1 MRSPQ
6 FRCSAT
12 LLHGGPSRPV
22 LSQRQ
27 NWAAGYE
34 STKTSLNCTP
44 LLRGLVPTYVHTR
57 QTQGLPCHAR
67 QQPKASENSKSSP
80 SPPSHPHSCHPSC
93 ANTSTDEPQPPHPG
107 DKHCA
112 QLAAAGHLR
121 KFRGRPRLGF
131 CPTPT
136 LLQAPGPAK
145 WQGARRPSEAE
156 GLRAA
161 SLWELQA
168 HVEDARTRKGKSEAN
183 VTRK

>member
-1 MRSPQ
+1 MQGLDLAGWAWARHLPSTCGEAGCWVRKATFLQ
-6 FRCSAT
+6 VRTQIRRSAT

-44 LLRGLVPTYVHTR
+44 FLRGLVPTYVHTR

-67 QQPKASENSKSSP
+67 QQPKASGNSKSSP

-112 QLAAAGHLR
+112 QLTAAGHLR

-145 WQGARRPSEAE
+145 WQGAR
-156 GLRAA
+156 
-161 SLWELQA
+161 
-168 HVEDARTRKGKSEAN
+168 GKE
-183 VTRK
+183 TK

>member
-1 MRSPQ
+1 MRGSWVLGENSHLPPGAHSRVPLSSGAVLP
-6 FRCSAT
+6 FCTAA
-12 LLHGGPSRPV
+12 SRPV

-67 QQPKASENSKSSP
+67 QQPKASGNSKSSP

-145 WQGARRPSEAE
+145 WQGAR
-156 GLRAA
+156 
-161 SLWELQA
+161 
-168 HVEDARTRKGKSEAN
+168 GKE
-183 VTRK
+183 TK